1 MEIEQIKTLLDKVH
15 TKINNIRNVDK
26 LDQLLESYYY
36 LLKCYDKLENEKII
50 KKVLDSYDILS

>member
-26 LDQLLESYYY
+26 LDQLLERYHY
-36 LLKCYDKLENEKII
+36 LLKCYDKLENEKIV
-50 KKVLDSYDILS
+50 KKVLDSYDIQS